1 MTLGR
6 GLASLIPPPNDGGDQ
21 AQNNPRPDDFSAGQ
35 PEKPVN
41 ASANKTD
48 APANAT
54 AAITG
59 AAIQPASE
67 EKTPASSPT
76 ATPLHDSDQRAQP
89 VFVPPKPRPSDGAV
103 FRIEI
108 DKIRPNPHQPR
119 KEFNEELLKELAASI
134 REFGVLQPLVV
145 SKIETE
151 TENGTAVEYELI
163 AGERRLMASKI
174 AGLERVPVIIRKVNA
189 QKERLELAIIENIQ
203 RADLNPI
210 ETARAF
216 AKLQDEFR
224 MTQREIAVRLG
235 KSREAVANA
244 VRLLSLPTNI
254 QEALGRGQINE
265 SQARVLLMIEDIARQ
280 QALFNELLSG
290 NLSVRELRSRVKKSE
305 SPSAEKDGGGSGRTP
320 ATDPEI
326 SHLRERLEEALG
338 TKVDIRKSGDQG
350 KISITFFSP
359 EELDGIIQKITGQT
373 E

>member
-6 GLASLIPPPNDGGDQ
+6 GLASLIPPQDDNDNRTPDSRQSDDSLSERPNMPSGANQ
-21 AQNNPRPDDFSAGQ
+21 ADEPAATN
-35 PEKPVN
+35 
-41 ASANKTD
+41 D
-48 APANAT
+48 AAT
-54 AAITG
+54 
-59 AAIQPASE
+59 QYVPE
-67 EKTPASSPT
+67 EKTPAKLPS
-76 ATPLHDSDQRAQP
+76 ATPFFPDSGQQIPP
-89 VFVPPKPRPSDGAV
+89 VFSPPKPRLTGEAV
-103 FRIEI
+103 FQIEI

-119 KEFNEELLKELAASI
+119 KEFNEESLKELAASI
-134 REFGVLQPLVV
+134 REFGVLQPLVI
-145 SKIETE
+145 SKIEKE
-151 TENGTAVEYELI
+151 TENGTLVEYELI

-174 AGLERVPVIIRKVNA
+174 AGLERVPVIIRKIDA

-265 SQARVLLMIEDIARQ
+265 SQARVLLMVEDIARQ
-280 QALFNELLSG
+280 QALFNELLGG
-290 NLSVRELRSRVKKSE
+290 NLSVRELRRRVQKSE
-305 SPSAEKDGGGSGRTP
+305 SLPADKNEESPNQTP
-320 ATDPEI
+320 AADPEI

-338 TKVDIRKSGDQG
+338 TRVNIQKSGKQG
-350 KISITFFSP
+350 KISIAFFSP
-359 EELDGIIQKITGQT
+359 EELNGIIRKITGQAD
-373 E
+373 